1 VETPPKQPTLL
12 LIGNDTQLGY
22 LLQRYAEQS
31 QYPVVIHPA
40 NLSTKGI
47 EAQILM
53 AVVFL
58 SIELL
63 ETSQELVGQLT
74 TGDIPVVVCASAADE
89 VRARELGADNC
100 LLHPVTYNDFQTVL
114 AAING
119 SKQPLSS

>member
-1 VETPPKQPTLL
+1 VEIPPKQPTLL

-31 QYPVVIHPA
+31 QYPVAIHPA

-47 EAQILM
+47 EAQTLM

-63 ETSQELVGQLT
+63 EASQELVGQLT